1 MKINRFLRNENG
13 SIIVWTA
20 IMLAVLLAFAG
31 FATDIP
37 YLFVARQQAQTAA
50 DAGAIAG
57 AYELLTDPD
66 DPAGVS
72 TQAKSFAS
80 KTPIIGK
87 TLLDGEIE
95 VFTCNSNGGT
105 IPACTGNTADPDQV
119 TTVTYRWTEQHGNR
133 PMPLF
138 VLPVLQIFGLGEA
151 TANSWGWN
159 AANIKATATARILN
173 TCSSDCFKPWSIPD
187 KWAENSV
194 PPNTQFDPGIDT
206 YDAATTG
213 YQWPRDNGIQAV
225 LKIGKPQD
233 ALTPGFFY
241 ACNFPPIN
249 RGDPISG
256 AKPYKENIAA
266 CGPESFVAIGD
277 VLQIEPGLMVGP
289 TKDGVEALKALDPN
303 ATWEGGVGE
312 NGHVANSAFTHSPRL
327 IRIAFF
333 SPVLQVELKSGRGD
347 IPVVNVG
354 GFFLEDVANNGDVT
368 GRFSDVFAWGGEID
382 PTCEGLKT
390 VRLVQ

>member
-1 MKINRFLRNENG
+1 MKINRFSKNENG

-72 TQAKSFAS
+72 TQAKAFAA

-95 VFTCNSNGGT
+95 VFTCSSNGGT
-105 IPACTGNTADPDQV
+105 IPACTANTADPDQV
-119 TTVTYRWTEQHGNR
+119 TTITYRWTQEHGDR

-138 VLPVLQIFGLGEA
+138 VLPVLQIFGLGQA
-151 TANSWGWN
+151 TATSWGWD

-187 KWAENSV
+187 KYTENSV
-194 PPNTQFDPGIDT
+194 PPNGQFDPGVDI
-206 YDAATTG
+206 YDATTTG

-225 LKIGKPQD
+225 LKIGSPQD
-233 ALTPGFFY
+233 AITPGFFY
-241 ACNFPPIN
+241 AVDFPPIN
-249 RGDPISG
+249 RGTPIHGADP
-256 AKPYKENIAA
+256 YRDNIAA

-277 VLQIEPGLMVGP
+277 DLLIETGMMAGP
-289 TKDGVEALKALDPN
+289 TKQGLEALIAQDPT
-303 ATWEGGVGE
+303 AIWEGGADPG
-312 NGHVANSAFTHSPRL
+312 GHVANSAFTHSPRL

-333 SPVLQVELKSGRGD
+333 SPVLQAELKSGRQD

-354 GFFLEDVANNGDVT
+354 GFFVEDVTANGKNVT
-368 GRFSDVFAWGGEID
+368 GRFSDVFAWGGRD
-382 PTCEGLKT
+382 
-390 VRLVQ
+390 RSDM